1 MLYRVQPNGQVC
13 YWCPQ
18 PGDASSLQ
26 IAAEDPD
33 RLNWEPRQTYFT
45 AVLAV
50 ALRHGSATSSG
61 LIVSSG
67 LVADGIHAAALR
79 ELQDRVVEQ
88 RNGPEMRAA
97 QSAVNAFMGEGWARL
112 GEKTAAESDRA
123 AEDGIAAAEAAAMEH
138 LRAPVKDDL
147 VAHWTSLG
155 GVLPPAATLE

>member
-1 MLYRVQPNGQVC
+1 MLYRVQPSGQLS

-50 ALRHGSATSSG
+50 ALRHGLATSSG

-67 LVADGIHAAALR
+67 LVADGIHAAACTSYRTEWWSRGTALR
-79 ELQDRVVEQ
+79 C
-88 RNGPEMRAA
+88 GAA
-97 QSAVNAFMGEGWARL
+97 QSAVNAFMG
-112 GEKTAAESDRA
+112 
-123 AEDGIAAAEAAAMEH
+123 
-138 LRAPVKDDL
+138 
-147 VAHWTSLG
+147 
-155 GVLPPAATLE
+155 